1 MSAYTSLL
9 IYQLKDLLPLNIFS
23 GNRDTLPS
31 LIANSKHLCIY
42 ALGLRRSPGE
52 GKGYTFQ
59 YSGLENSMDCI
70 IYGVAN
76 SGT

>member
-9 IYQLKDLLPLNIFS
+9 IYKLKDLLPLNIFS

-42 ALGLRRSPGE
+42 AMICQVSAIKKKKKKLI
-52 GKGYTFQ
+52 F
-59 YSGLENSMDCI
+59 
-70 IYGVAN
+70 
-76 SGT
+76 

>member
-9 IYQLKDLLPLNIFS
+9 IYQLKELLPLNIFS

-42 ALGLRRSPGE
+42 AMICQVSAIKKKKKKPNFLTE
-52 GKGYTFQ
+52 
-59 YSGLENSMDCI
+59 
-70 IYGVAN
+70 
-76 SGT
+76 

>member
-42 ALGLRRSPGE
+42 AMICQVSAI
-52 GKGYTFQ
+52 KKKKK
-59 YSGLENSMDCI
+59 N
-70 IYGVAN
+70 
-76 SGT
+76 